1 MPTPRSHLGQELA
14 AIAEATIGHC
24 YLYGGVPGPNFDQ
37 CWDCSSAVN
46 SWVGHYG
53 AQSIPGYPN
62 GSYDGR
68 AHGPNTTMWLA
79 DQGNTVGSIPRS
91 ALLAGD
97 IVCWTTHMGLAIS
110 NTEMVSA
117 ENPADGTRKGTI
129 DGFMPG
135 EPLVCLRLAVIGPG
149 GVTFPSLA
157 LTGGADIAAD
167 TRIMARELRAK
178 VDAAMRIRNVG
189 RHGLRV

>member
-1 MPTPRSHLGQELA
+1 MPTPRQALGPELA
-14 AIAEATIGHC
+14 AIAEGTIGHC

-53 AQSIPGYPN
+53 GQSIPGYPH
-62 GSYDGR
+62 GTYDGL

-79 DQGNTVGSIPRS
+79 DQGNTVGSIPRA
-91 ALLAGD
+91 ALVAGD

-117 ENPADGTRKGTI
+117 ENPTDGTRKGII

-135 EPLVCLRLAVIGPG
+135 EVLTCLRLASIGPG
-149 GVTFPSLA
+149 GVTFPPITI
-157 LTGGADIAAD
+157 TGGADVAAA
-167 TRIMARELRAK
+167 TRAMARELRMK
-178 VDAAMRIRNVG
+178 VDASTRLANVG
-189 RHGLRV
+189 RRGLRV